1 MRNESHTLIAVVRSH
16 VQRWRKREGWSR
28 ETVVQAIVEAHEAA
42 GAAMATGIRFEPGT
56 TDAFERTKVNA
67 DRVFR
72 WLDDETKDSNLL
84 PANFLPSVLRAM
96 PLDVRTQCLDDILL
110 PLGLACRVLHADND
124 PTVVDAISHLRAM
137 TTSDAAAGQAVIN
150 LLDGA
155 TDAELLTALR
165 ALRQK
170 VSDASE
176 SLADVEAAVQARG
189 VASHG

>member
-1 MRNESHTLIAVVRSH
+1 MRNPSHTLIAIVRSH
-16 VQRWRKREGWSR
+16 VQRWRKLHGWSR
-28 ETVVQAIVEAHEAA
+28 ETVVQVIVDAHEAA
-42 GAAMATGIRFEPGT
+42 GAAIATGIRFEPGT

-72 WLDDETKDSNLL
+72 WLDDDTKDSNLL
-84 PANFLPSVLRAM
+84 PANFLPSVLMAM

-124 PTVVDAISHLRAM
+124 AAVVDAISHLRAM

-155 TDAELLTALR
+155 TDAELVTAQR

-170 VSDASE
+170 MHDASE
-176 SLADVEAAVQARG
+176 SLADIEAAVQARG
-189 VASHG
+189 IASHG